1 MDRIVLTLPIDI
13 AYVRVAALLSRTL
26 CEPLVAAEQFSE
38 FAGSVEL
45 AVSEACTNAV
55 KFTGN
60 AKGPQ
65 VYEVAFLIGSD
76 RLCIEVT
83 DHGPGFDLN
92 AVPLPDFDLHPQGGY
107 GIYLILDRMSEV
119 SYDRKALG
127 NTLRM
132 TKLLPKKEPDS

>member
-45 AVSEACTNAV
+45 AVSEAGTNAV

-92 AVPLPDFDLHPQGGY
+92 AVPPPDFDLHPQGGY